1 MKNYNRILAYVFII
15 IIFGFFISTIIMP
28 NKTFSDL
35 ENRTLSQIPKFS
47 IDSLLDGRFTS
58 KFESYFNDQFPLR
71 DNLVTLKTSI
81 DSLLGKSENND
92 VYIGKDNNLYEQIKK
107 PIPDSTNANIQAV
120 NTFAEKYKDIKTTF
134 MLVPNSATVYP
145 DMLPDNAPSN
155 DGLKY
160 INDIK
165 GELTD
170 KLNFINPYDNLY
182 SHRDEYIYYRTD
194 HHWTTLGAYYGYQS
208 YCEADN
214 IKAKTLDDY
223 DKNLI
228 SSNFYGTLFSRT
240 LYKKTPADQINI
252 YTPKD
257 NTDQAVV
264 NFVSEK
270 QKTASLYSND
280 ALDIRDK
287 YSVFLG
293 GNHPLVKIDT
303 TAKLDKERKL
313 LIIKD
318 SYANSFVPFLTSN
331 FSEITLVDPRYYYD
345 DIDKLIADDKYTDVL
360 FLYNANT
367 FFEDN
372 SLSSVLNNN

>member
-28 NKTFSDL
+28 DKTFSDL

-47 IDSLLDGRFTS
+47 IDSLLDGRFTI

-81 DSLLGKSENND
+81 DSLLGKSENNG

-134 MLVPNSATVYP
+134 MLVPNAATVYP
-145 DMLPDNAPSN
+145 DILPDNAPSN

-165 GELTD
+165 SELTD
-170 KLNFINPYDNLY
+170 KLNFINPYDTLY
-182 SHRDEYIYYRTD
+182 SHRDEYLYYRTD

-257 NTDQAVV
+257 NNDQTVV